1 MGPATR
7 KALRHAQ
14 PLPVRRGAGLGVPGG
29 SAQVR
34 ALQRRLHT
42 AGESVGPIDGVY
54 GPKTEAAVRNLQD
67 RRGLAV
73 DGVAGPRTYAAL
85 NRKGTTAS
93 TPPVSLNKEK
103 KQPGHQDPGERTCAE
118 AGCTPEPGDG
128 NDSGGVPWWAIA
140 IGVALVGALIA
151 FLVTR
156 VLLRRRPIAAWSRSD
171 AGLELEGTSSDPSIG
186 SFRGTAYAVD
196 MPAWQDPRRRAEAS
210 RLLRARPEAKA
221 AVLGRLRGRGH
232 AAAPGAPGPSRP
244 DCRGPGLAPGTA
256 VLGYVTVPKP
266 VPERQAKLYEQLAQI
281 EGLCKRRRFELV
293 GVVRDVEPNGDD
305 VLERPGVRYAFE
317 QFRAHRA
324 SALVVSD
331 VRRLSVSRSQLDS
344 LLARLTAEN
353 VALVALEPEVDTST
367 EEGREVMRQLEIV
380 RTERTKLAEA
390 APSTK
395 QRPAQR
401 TRPGSGR
408 ITKGGGAKADALK
421 ERIVEMR
428 DQGES
433 LKSIAEA
440 LNEEGV
446 PPANSSNGSGPN
458 QRAGGGIAAGE
469 LPRPLQH
476 FASLRGHQATRRTG
490 SASAPGNVDM
500 DVHGCPG
507 RRRTTCAGTRLAGV
521 AHKGRRGCARSG
533 QVLAHQANRGRCRG
547 DAAWRRSAGA
557 EHSSGPAPPEDARCG
572 RSGRSSGPAPPSW
585 QPRGAVRQAASAR
598 QM

>member
-1 MGPATR
+1 MYSKTRSLPAGSRLVGLLIGVALMLSLPQAALAAGQSGGATPLAPGVGYASADGSSQVKALQRRLQTLGEQPGPVDGLFGPITEGAVRRLQARSGLAADGLVGPATR

-34 ALQRRLHT
+34 ALQRRLRT
-42 AGESVGPIDGVY
+42 AGESVGSIDGVY

-103 KQPGHQDPGERTCAE
+103 KQPGTK
-118 AGCTPEPGDG
+118 TPASAPAPKPVAHTEPGDDS
-128 NDSGGVPWWAIA
+128 DSGGVPWWAIA

-156 VLLRRRPIAAWSRSD
+156 GLLRRRPDRSVVPLGR
-171 AGLELEGTSSDPSIG
+171 GLELEGTSSDPSIG

-196 MPAWQDPRRRAEAS
+196 MPAVADPRRRAEAS
-210 RLLRARPEAKA
+210 RFF
-221 AVLGRLRGRGH
+221 VLDPKRKLPFWVDYAEVDTPLPPALQAH
-232 AAAPGAPGPSRP
+232 PGPIAG
-244 DCRGPGLAPGTA
+244 GPELAPGTA
-256 VLGYVTVPKP
+256 VLGYVTVPKA

-390 APSTK
+390 APSKK

-446 PPANSSNGSGPN
+446 APPTGGPRWRPASVRASLDTEHAEGGNGTGPN
-458 QRAGGGIAAGE
+458 QRAGGG
-469 LPRPLQH
+469 
-476 FASLRGHQATRRTG
+476 S
-490 SASAPGNVDM
+490 
-500 DVHGCPG
+500 
-507 RRRTTCAGTRLAGV
+507 RRR
-521 AHKGRRGCARSG
+521 
-533 QVLAHQANRGRCRG
+533 
-547 DAAWRRSAGA
+547 
-557 EHSSGPAPPEDARCG
+557 
-572 RSGRSSGPAPPSW
+572 
-585 QPRGAVRQAASAR
+585 
-598 QM
+598 

>member
-1 MGPATR
+1 MYSKTRSLPAGSRLVGLLIGVVLMLSLPQAALAAGQSGGATPLAPGVGYASAGGSPQVKALQRRLQTLGEQPGPVDGLFGPITEGAVRRLQARLGLAADGLVGPATR
-7 KALRHAQ
+7 TALRHAQ

-54 GPKTEAAVRNLQD
+54 GPRTEAAVRSLQD

-93 TPPVSLNKEK
+93 TPPVSLTNKKK
-103 KQPGHQDPGERTCAE
+103 KQPGTRPPASAPAPKPVAHTE
-118 AGCTPEPGDG
+118 PEEK

-151 FLVTR
+151 FLATR
-156 VLLRRRPIAAWSRSD
+156 VLLRRRPDRSVIPLGR
-171 AGLELEGTSSDPSIG
+171 GLELEGTSSDPSIG

-196 MPAWQDPRRRAEAS
+196 MPAVADPRRRAEAS
-210 RLLRARPEAKA
+210 RFF
-221 AVLGRLRGRGH
+221 VLDPKRKLPFWVDYADVDTPLPPALQAH
-232 AAAPGAPGPSRP
+232 PGPIAG
-244 DCRGPGLAPGTA
+244 GPELAPGTA
-256 VLGYVTVPKP
+256 VLGYVTVPKA

-353 VALVALEPEVDTST
+353 VVLVALEPEVDTST

-390 APSTK
+390 APTRK
-395 QRPAQR
+395 QKPAAQR

-408 ITKGGGAKADALK
+408 ITHGGGAQADALK

-446 PPANSSNGSGPN
+446 PPPTGGPRWRPASVRASLGKEHAEGGNGTGPKK
-458 QRAGGGIAAGE
+458 RAGGG
-469 LPRPLQH
+469 
-476 FASLRGHQATRRTG
+476 S
-490 SASAPGNVDM
+490 
-500 DVHGCPG
+500 
-507 RRRTTCAGTRLAGV
+507 RRR
-521 AHKGRRGCARSG
+521 
-533 QVLAHQANRGRCRG
+533 
-547 DAAWRRSAGA
+547 
-557 EHSSGPAPPEDARCG
+557 
-572 RSGRSSGPAPPSW
+572 
-585 QPRGAVRQAASAR
+585 
-598 QM
+598 